1 MRSVTDLHQPLYRF
15 ALTRFL
21 GDAYSR
27 TTVVRRRAVG
37 NVRVTTSSNGDEG
50 LLMSEH
56 ALESAQEA
64 LTSEEGTELDQL
76 GEAIETG
83 DLESTGEELGRAI
96 GVVLG
101 RAIGASIGRQLGE
114 RISRWIAE
122 ESGADDADS
131 DAKEATGDDD
141 VDRRDLVIQRIQDAF
156 EVTKEE
162 ATAILEED
170 EAEGEAEEE
179 GEEED
184 AEQEAEEAE
193 GEAEQEAEEEE
204 AEGEEAEEET
214 EEEAEEMEE
223 EAEEEAEEEEAGQE
237 AKEEEEEGEEEEAEQ
252 DAEEEEAEE
261 EAEEE
266 EAEQDAEEEAEQE
279 SNESV
284 DVSPDQL
291 AASLGDEVSAL
302 SDEQLQSLAD
312 GLIDELKARQAG

>member
-170 EAEGEAEEE
+170 EAEGE
-179 GEEED
+179 
-184 AEQEAEEAE
+184 
-193 GEAEQEAEEEE
+193 
-204 AEGEEAEEET
+204 EAEEET

-237 AKEEEEEGEEEEAEQ
+237 AEEEEGEEEDAEQ
-252 DAEEEEAEE
+252 DAEEEEAEEEAEEEEAEE